1 MYKLG
6 VIGLGVRI
14 HDGVLPSFYEL
25 AGEDYRVTAVA
36 DINPEGVRER
46 LKNNPRPGYASD
58 LKIYTDADEMLAK
71 EELDGVLIG
80 TRCSLHTPMA
90 IKVMEKNIPI
100 FLEKPVAT
108 TFEDL
113 KRLNEAKQKYN
124 PRVAVSFPLRY
135 SEIAV
140 MVKEIIDSG
149 KIGDVLQV
157 VAFND
162 VPYGRV
168 YFHDWYRDE
177 NETGGLWLQKATHD
191 FDCLNY
197 ILGEKAQNVYA
208 RYTKKLFKGD
218 MPAGLTCDAC
228 EKNKS
233 CPESPFVIKNK
244 YHDVVRGEYCCFA
257 KDTGNEDCGSA
268 VIEYQSGAVLT
279 YTQNFFARHSAGRR
293 GARFYGYKGTLE
305 FDWYKSEIKVFMHN
319 APRVETYSFDGGG
332 ASHFG
337 GDLKLAEL
345 YMDMLSGKSTKS
357 YLDEGMESALMCL
370 MARKSCE
377 TGECINIP
385 EL

>member
-6 VIGLGVRI
+6 VIGLGTRI
-14 HDGVLPSFYEL
+14 YDGVLPSFYDL
-25 AGEDYRVTAVA
+25 SQDYCVTAVA
-36 DINPEGVRER
+36 DINPEGIRER
-46 LKNNPRPGYASD
+46 LQKKPRPGYAPD
-58 LKIYTDADEMLAK
+58 MKIYMDADEMLAK
-71 EELDGVLIG
+71 EELDGVVIG
-80 TRCSLHTPMA
+80 TRCSLHTSMA

-108 TFEDL
+108 TFEEL
-113 KRLNEAKQKYN
+113 NRLNEAKKKYN
-124 PRVAVSFPLRY
+124 PLVAVSFPLRY

-140 MVKEIIDSG
+140 MVKEVIDSG
-149 KIGDVLQV
+149 KIGNVLQV

-191 FDCLNY
+191 FDYLNY
-197 ILGEKAQNVYA
+197 ILGKKAQNVYA

-233 CPESPFVIKNK
+233 CPESPFVIRNK
-244 YHDVVRGEYCCFA
+244 YHDKVRGEYCCFA

-268 VIEYQSGAVLT
+268 IVEYQSGVVLT
-279 YTQNFFARHSAGRR
+279 YTQNFFARHSAARR

-319 APRVETYSFDGGG
+319 APRVETYTFDDKSG
-332 ASHFG
+332 SHFG
-337 GDLKLAEL
+337 GDLKLAEI
-345 YMDMLSGKSTKS
+345 YMDMLSGKGTKS
-357 YLDEGMESALMCL
+357 YLEEGMESAMMCL

-385 EL
+385 ELM